1 MLWDLFCRVI
11 DNHGDLGVAWRLATD
26 LSDRG
31 ERARLWVDDA
41 SALAWMAPQGAIGVQ
56 VLPWREDGDFPE
68 PGEVV
73 VELFGCDPPPGFI
86 ARMAAQAKAPAWINL
101 EYLSAEDYV
110 ERSHGLPSP
119 QFSGPGAGLVKHFFY
134 PGFTTATGGLL
145 RERDLQARRAAFDRA
160 AWLAAQGTPWRP
172 DERVVSLFCYR
183 RHPALWPWLADG
195 RPTLLL
201 ATPGA
206 AQAEMDMADL
216 PPKVRVHRLPWL
228 TQRDYD
234 HLLWASDLN
243 FVRGEDSFVRAQW
256 AAVPFVWQIYEQDDG
271 VHADKLQAFLD
282 RFLTGNDAAFATSLR
297 ALWFAWNGLGEPPA
311 ALPDAATWRTAC
323 ARWCQSLEKQ
333 HDLTT
338 QLQGFVAARR

>member
-26 LSDRG
+26 LAERG

-41 SALAWMAPQGAIGVQ
+41 SALAWMAPEGAAGVE
-56 VLPWREDGDFPE
+56 VLPWRGEGEFPP

-73 VELFGCDPPPGFI
+73 VELFGCDPPQGFV
-86 ARMAAQAKAPAWINL
+86 AGMAAAARPPVWINL

-119 QFSGPGAGLVKHFFY
+119 QFSGAGAGLTKHFFY
-134 PGFTTATGGLL
+134 PGFTAATGGLL
-145 RERDLQARRAAFDRA
+145 RERDLARRRATFDRA
-160 AWLAAQGTPWRP
+160 AWLQAQGTGWQPH
-172 DERVVSLFCYR
+172 ERVVSLFCYR
-183 RHPALWPWLADG
+183 RHAALWHWLAD

-206 AQAEMDMADL
+206 AQADIGEL
-216 PPKVRVHRLPWL
+216 PPDVRLHRLPWL

-256 AAVPFVWQIYEQDDG
+256 AGIPFVWQIYEQYDG
-271 VHADKLQAFLD
+271 VHAGKLDAFMD
-282 RFLTGNDAAFATSLR
+282 RFLHGSDAHFSAQVR
-297 ALWFAWNGLGEPPA
+297 ALWLSWNGFGDAPPA
-311 ALPDAATWRTAC
+311 LPEAAPWRAAC
-323 ARWCQSLEKQ
+323 GRWRQSLEIQ
-333 HDLTT
+333 NDLTA
-338 QLQGFVAARR
+338 QLQGFVAAKR

>member
-26 LSDRG
+26 LAERG

-41 SALAWMAPQGAIGVQ
+41 SALAWMAPEGAAGVE
-56 VLPWREDGDFPE
+56 VLPWRGEGEFPP

-73 VELFGCDPPPGFI
+73 VELFGCDPPQGFV
-86 ARMAAQAKAPAWINL
+86 AGMAAAARPPVWINL

-119 QFSGPGAGLVKHFFY
+119 QFSGAGAGLTKHFFY

-145 RERDLQARRAAFDRA
+145 RERGLARRRAGFDRA
-160 AWLAAQGTPWRP
+160 AWLQAQGTSWQPR
-172 DERVVSLFCYR
+172 ERVVSLFCYR
-183 RHPALWPWLADG
+183 RHAALWHWLADQ
-195 RPTLLL
+195 PTLLL

-206 AQAEMDMADL
+206 AQADIGEL
-216 PPKVRVHRLPWL
+216 PPSVRLHRLPWL

-256 AAVPFVWQIYEQDDG
+256 AGVPFVWQIYEQYDG
-271 VHADKLQAFLD
+271 VHAGKLDAFMD
-282 RFLTGNDAAFATSLR
+282 RFLLHGCDAHFSAQVRT
-297 ALWFAWNGLGEPPA
+297 LWLAWNGFGDAPPVLPEA
-311 ALPDAATWRTAC
+311 APWCAACGRWR
-323 ARWCQSLEKQ
+323 QSLENQ
-333 HDLTT
+333 NDLTS
-338 QLQGFVAARR
+338 QLQGFVVAKR